1 MTRLNDILSG
11 VISEFFN
18 KSNSSPIKFFYNE
31 DPMRASL
38 EVSDPR
44 QPTRLSPKLCDFL
57 DIDD

>member
-1 MTRLNDILSG
+1 MTRLNDILPGEIRIFST
-11 VISEFFN
+11 
-18 KSNSSPIKFFYNE
+18 KATAAQSSFSYNE

-44 QPTRLSPKLCDFL
+44 LPTRLSPKLCDFL

>member
-1 MTRLNDILSG
+1 MTRLNDVLSG
-11 VISEFFN
+11 VISEFVN

-31 DPMRASL
+31 DSLRASL

-44 QPTRLSPKLCDFL
+44 LLTRLSPKLSEFL